1 MQKPFQFYYFMPFNP
16 DPSEQPYQKGYDS
29 LVEAA
34 EEAWRMN
41 SRSGWRAVKI
51 EEGDAVVFDE
61 VALARIC
68 ERVNR
73 LDAEQPGCEPREM
86 IERVL
91 SELGLVGK
99 L

>member
-1 MQKPFQFYYFMPFNP
+1 MQKAFQFYYFMPFNP
-16 DPSEQPYQKGYDS
+16 DPSGQPYQRGYDS
-29 LVEAA
+29 LVEAT

-61 VALARIC
+61 AARARLC

-73 LDAEQPGCEPREM
+73 LDAEQPGREPREM
-86 IERVL
+86 VERVL
-91 SELGLVGK
+91 AEMGL
-99 L
+99 